1 VKVSFKYYAK
11 LAQLQQEII
20 EELSYHTTKLYN
32 IANYE
37 NRENG
42 FKNYHETEKLYK
54 QNYHTQF
61 LHSHTY
67 QWCLKMLEQDWKSY
81 FASIKDYKKNP
92 NKYLGLPKPP
102 KFKNTNNKKN
112 EIIFTKAGIR
122 YKDSILKLSLSKAI
136 QDKFQVQ
143 SLNFDME
150 NVKIPVKLS
159 KIQQIKIQWDNSS
172 KVWYLL
178 IIWDKEVENR
188 VTGNNVIAID
198 LGLDNLATCV
208 FKDNPQCII
217 FSGKHIKSKN
227 AYYNKEIARLTSIA
241 MKQCKNS
248 KHFRRT
254 KQIIKLQTKRNNYI
268 KDQIHKISKNIVE
281 LALTMDC
288 NTIVIG
294 DFSGIKQ
301 ENHTKSFVQIPQQEL
316 VNKIKYKAELAGL
329 KVIMVNESYTSGCSA
344 IDLEEINKTN
354 YNKSRRITR
363 GLFKTNNGMLINA
376 DVNGALNILRKYI
389 KGIPKAVQTARDNGR
404 LDSPLRIRIA

>member
-1 VKVSFKYYAK
+1 MKVSFKYYAK

-42 FKNYHETEKLYK
+42 FKNYHEIEKLYK
-54 QNYHTQF
+54 QNYHTRF

-143 SLNFDME
+143 SLNFDMK

-188 VTGNNVIAID
+188 VTGNNVMAID

-227 AYYNKEIARLTSIA
+227 AYYNKEIARLTSIT

-389 KGIPKAVQTARDNGR
+389 KGIPKAVQTVRDNGR

>member
-1 VKVSFKYYAK
+1 MKVSFKYYPK
-11 LAQLQQEII
+11 LNQLQQNII

-42 FKNYHETEKLYK
+42 FKNYYETEKLYK

-112 EIIFTKAGIR
+112 EIIFTTAGIR
-122 YKDSILKLSLSKAI
+122 YKNGTLKLSLSKAI

-143 SLNFDME
+143 SLNFDMK
-150 NVKIPVKLS
+150 NVKIPVNLS
-159 KIQQIKIQWDNSS
+159 RINQIKLQWNNSS
-172 KVWYLL
+172 KRWYLL
-178 IIWDKEVENR
+178 IIWENEIINK
-188 VTGNNVIAID
+188 VTGDNVMAID

-227 AYYNKEIARLTSIA
+227 AYYNKEIARLTSIV

-301 ENHTKSFVQIPQQEL
+301 ENHAKSFVQIPQQEL
-316 VNKIKYKAELAGL
+316 VKKIKYKAELVGL

-344 IDLEEINKTN
+344 IDLEEINKAN

-389 KGIPKAVQTARDNGR
+389 KGIPKAIEIARDNGR
-404 LDSPLRIRIA
+404 LDSPLRIRGV

>member
-1 VKVSFKYYAK
+1 MKVSFKYYPK
-11 LAQLQQEII
+11 LNQLQQNII

-42 FKNYHETEKLYK
+42 FKNYYETEKLYK

-112 EIIFTKAGIR
+112 EIIFTTAGIR
-122 YKDSILKLSLSKAI
+122 YKNGTLKLSLSKAI

-143 SLNFDME
+143 SLNFDMK
-150 NVKIPVKLS
+150 NVKIPVNLS
-159 KIQQIKIQWDNSS
+159 RINQIKLQWDNSS
-172 KVWYLL
+172 KRWYLL
-178 IIWDKEVENR
+178 IIWENEIINK
-188 VTGNNVIAID
+188 VTGDNVMAID

-241 MKQCKNS
+241 MKQCNDSKNF
-248 KHFRRT
+248 KRT
-254 KQIIKLQTKRNNYI
+254 KKIIKLQTKRNNYI

-281 LALTMDC
+281 LALIMDC

-301 ENHTKSFVQIPQQEL
+301 ENHAKSFVQIPQQEL
-316 VNKIKYKAELAGL
+316 VKKIKYKAELVGL

-344 IDLEEINKTN
+344 IDLEEINKAN

-389 KGIPKAVQTARDNGR
+389 KGIPRAIQIARDNGC
-404 LDSPLRIRIA
+404 LNHPLRIRVV

>member
-1 VKVSFKYYAK
+1 MKVSFKYYAK

-42 FKNYHETEKLYK
+42 FKNYHKTEKLYK

-112 EIIFTKAGIR
+112 EIIFTTAGIR
-122 YKDSILKLSLSKAI
+122 YKDGILKLSLSKAI

-143 SLNFDME
+143 SLNFDMK

-188 VTGNNVIAID
+188 VTGNNVMAID

-389 KGIPKAVQTARDNGR
+389 KGIPKVVQTARDNGR

>member
-42 FKNYHETEKLYK
+42 FKNYHKTEKLYK

-112 EIIFTKAGIR
+112 EIIFTTAGIR
-122 YKDSILKLSLSKAI
+122 YKDGILKLSLSKAI

-143 SLNFDME
+143 SLNFDMK

-188 VTGNNVIAID
+188 VTGNNVMAID

>member
-1 VKVSFKYYAK
+1 MKVSFKYYAK
-11 LAQLQQEII
+11 LNQLQQNII
-20 EELSYHTTKLYN
+20 KELSYHTTKLYN

-42 FKNYHETEKLYK
+42 FKNYYETEKLYK

-112 EIIFTKAGIR
+112 EIIFTTAGIR

-143 SLNFDME
+143 SLNFDMK

-159 KIQQIKIQWDNSS
+159 KIQQIKMQWDNSS

-188 VTGNNVIAID
+188 VTGNNVMAID

-316 VNKIKYKAELAGL
+316 VNKIKYKTKLAGL

-389 KGIPKAVQTARDNGR
+389 KGIPKAVQTVRDNGR

>member
-1 VKVSFKYYAK
+1 MKVSFKYYAK

-42 FKNYHETEKLYK
+42 FKNYYETEKLYK
-54 QNYHTQF
+54 QNYHAQF

-122 YKDSILKLSLSKAI
+122 CKDSILKLSLSKAI

-188 VTGNNVIAID
+188 VTGNNVMAID

-316 VNKIKYKAELAGL
+316 VNKMKYKAELAGL

>member
-1 VKVSFKYYAK
+1 MKVSFKYYAK

-32 IANYE
+32 IANYK

-42 FKNYHETEKLYK
+42 FKNYYETEKLYK
-54 QNYHTQF
+54 QNYHAQF

-143 SLNFDME
+143 SLNFDMK

-188 VTGNNVIAID
+188 VTGNNVMAID

>member
-1 VKVSFKYYAK
+1 MKVSFKYYPK
-11 LAQLQQEII
+11 LNQLQQNII

-42 FKNYHETEKLYK
+42 FKNYYETEKLYK

-112 EIIFTKAGIR
+112 EIIFTTAGIR
-122 YKDSILKLSLSKAI
+122 YKNGILKLSLSKAI

-143 SLNFDME
+143 SLNFDMK
-150 NVKIPVKLS
+150 NVKIPVNLS
-159 KIQQIKIQWDNSS
+159 RINQIKLQWNNSS
-172 KVWYLL
+172 KRWYLL
-178 IIWDKEVENR
+178 IIWENEIINK
-188 VTGNNVIAID
+188 VTGDNVMAID

-227 AYYNKEIARLTSIA
+227 AYYNKEIARLTSIV

-281 LALTMDC
+281 LALIMDC

-301 ENHTKSFVQIPQQEL
+301 ENHAKSFVQIPQQEL
-316 VNKIKYKAELAGL
+316 VKKIKYKAELVGL

-344 IDLEEINKTN
+344 IDLEEINKAN

-389 KGIPKAVQTARDNGR
+389 KGIPKAIEIARDNGR
-404 LDSPLRIRIA
+404 LDSPLRIRGV

>member
-1 VKVSFKYYAK
+1 MSCNN
-11 LAQLQQEII
+11 
-20 EELSYHTTKLYN
+20 SSKLYN

-42 FKNYHETEKLYK
+42 FKNYYETEKLYK

-112 EIIFTKAGIR
+112 EIIFTTAGIR
-122 YKDSILKLSLSKAI
+122 YKNGILKLSLSKAI

-143 SLNFDME
+143 SLNFDMK
-150 NVKIPVKLS
+150 NVKIPVNLS
-159 KIQQIKIQWDNSS
+159 RINQIKLQWNNSS
-172 KVWYLL
+172 KRWYLL
-178 IIWDKEVENR
+178 IIWENEIINK
-188 VTGNNVIAID
+188 VTGDNVMAID

-227 AYYNKEIARLTSIA
+227 AYYNKEIARLTSIV

-281 LALTMDC
+281 LVLTMDC

-344 IDLEEINKTN
+344 IDLEEINKAN

-389 KGIPKAVQTARDNGR
+389 KGIPKAIEIARDNGR
-404 LDSPLRIRIA
+404 LDSPLRIRGV

>member
-1 VKVSFKYYAK
+1 MKVSFKYYPK
-11 LAQLQQEII
+11 LNQLQQNII

-42 FKNYHETEKLYK
+42 FKNYYETEKLYK

-112 EIIFTKAGIR
+112 EIIFTTAGIR
-122 YKDSILKLSLSKAI
+122 YKNGILKLSLSKAI

-143 SLNFDME
+143 SLNFDMK
-150 NVKIPVKLS
+150 NVKIPVNLS
-159 KIQQIKIQWDNSS
+159 RINQIKLQWNNSS
-172 KVWYLL
+172 KRWYLL
-178 IIWDKEVENR
+178 IIWENEIINK
-188 VTGNNVIAID
+188 VTGDNVMAID

-227 AYYNKEIARLTSIA
+227 AYYNKEIARLTSIV

-301 ENHTKSFVQIPQQEL
+301 ENHAKSFVQIPQQEL
-316 VNKIKYKAELAGL
+316 VK
-329 KVIMVNESYTSGCSA
+329 
-344 IDLEEINKTN
+344 
-354 YNKSRRITR
+354 R
-363 GLFKTNNGMLINA
+363 
-376 DVNGALNILRKYI
+376 
-389 KGIPKAVQTARDNGR
+389 
-404 LDSPLRIRIA
+404 

>member
-1 VKVSFKYYAK
+1 MKVSFKYYPK
-11 LAQLQQEII
+11 LNQLQQNII

-42 FKNYHETEKLYK
+42 FKNYYETEKLYK

-112 EIIFTKAGIR
+112 EIIFTTAGIR
-122 YKDSILKLSLSKAI
+122 YKNGILKLSLSKAI

-143 SLNFDME
+143 SLNFDMK
-150 NVKIPVKLS
+150 NVKIPVNLPR
-159 KIQQIKIQWDNSS
+159 INQIKLQWNNSS
-172 KVWYLL
+172 KRWYLL
-178 IIWDKEVENR
+178 IIWENEIINK
-188 VTGNNVIAID
+188 VTGDNVMAID

-208 FKDNPQCII
+208 FKDNEQCII
-217 FSGKHIKSKN
+217 FSGKHLKSKN

-241 MKQCKNS
+241 MKQCNDSKNF
-248 KHFRRT
+248 KRT
-254 KQIIKLQTKRNNYI
+254 KKIIKLQKKRNDYI
-268 KDQIHKISKNIVE
+268 KDKLHKISKKIVE
-281 LALTMDC
+281 LALTMNC

-294 DFSGIKQ
+294 DIRGIKQ
-301 ENHTKSFVQIPQQEL
+301 ENFAKSFVQIPQQEL
-316 VNKIKYKAELAGL
+316 VNKIKYKAELVGL
-329 KVIMVNESYTSGCSA
+329 KVVMINESYTSGCSA
-344 IDLEEINKTN
+344 IDLEEINKAN

-389 KGIPKAVQTARDNGR
+389 KGIPRAIQVARDNGC
-404 LDSPLRIRIA
+404 LNHPLRIRVV

>member
-1 VKVSFKYYAK
+1 MKVSFKYYAK

-42 FKNYHETEKLYK
+42 FKNYHKTEKLYK

-188 VTGNNVIAID
+188 VTGNNVMAID

-208 FKDNPQCII
+208 FKNNSQCII

-301 ENHTKSFVQIPQQEL
+301 KNHTKSFVQIPQQEL

>member
-188 VTGNNVIAID
+188 VTGNNVMAID

-208 FKDNPQCII
+208 FKNNSQCII

>member
-1 VKVSFKYYAK
+1 MKVSFKYYAK

-143 SLNFDME
+143 SLNFDMK

-188 VTGNNVIAID
+188 VTGNNVMAID

-208 FKDNPQCII
+208 FKDNSQCII

-227 AYYNKEIARLTSIA
+227 AYYNKEIARLASIA

-329 KVIMVNESYTSGCSA
+329 KVIIVNESYTSGCSA
-344 IDLEEINKTN
+344 IDLEPINKTN

-389 KGIPKAVQTARDNGR
+389 KGIPKAVQTVRDNGR
-404 LDSPLRIRIA
+404 LDSPLRIRVA

>member
-1 VKVSFKYYAK
+1 MKVSFKYYPK
-11 LAQLQQEII
+11 LNQLQQNII

-42 FKNYHETEKLYK
+42 FKNYYETEKLYK

-112 EIIFTKAGIR
+112 EIIFTTAGIR
-122 YKDSILKLSLSKAI
+122 YKNGILKLSLSKAI

-143 SLNFDME
+143 SLNFDMK
-150 NVKIPVKLS
+150 NVKIPVNLS
-159 KIQQIKIQWDNSS
+159 RINQIKLQWNNSS
-172 KVWYLL
+172 KRWYLL
-178 IIWDKEVENR
+178 IIWENEIINK
-188 VTGNNVIAID
+188 VTGDNVMAID

-208 FKDNPQCII
+208 FKDNEQCII
-217 FSGKHIKSKN
+217 FSGKHLKSKN

-241 MKQCKNS
+241 MKQCNDSKNF
-248 KHFRRT
+248 KRT
-254 KQIIKLQTKRNNYI
+254 KKIIKLQKKRNDYI
-268 KDQIHKISKNIVE
+268 KDKLHKISKKIVE
-281 LALTMDC
+281 LALTMNC

-294 DFSGIKQ
+294 DIRGIKQ
-301 ENHTKSFVQIPQQEL
+301 ENFAKSFVQIPQQEL
-316 VNKIKYKAELAGL
+316 VNKIKYKAELVGL
-329 KVIMVNESYTSGCSA
+329 KVVMINESYTSGCSA
-344 IDLEEINKTN
+344 IDLEEINKAN

-389 KGIPKAVQTARDNGR
+389 KGIPRAIQVARDNGC
-404 LDSPLRIRIA
+404 LNHPLRIRVV

>member
-1 VKVSFKYYAK
+1 MKVSFKYYPK
-11 LAQLQQEII
+11 LNQLQQNII

-32 IANYE
+32 IVNYE

-42 FKNYHETEKLYK
+42 FKNYYETEKLYK

-112 EIIFTKAGIR
+112 EIIFTTAGIR
-122 YKDSILKLSLSKAI
+122 YKNGILKLSLSKAI

-143 SLNFDME
+143 SLNFDMK
-150 NVKIPVKLS
+150 NIKIPVNLS
-159 KIQQIKIQWDNSS
+159 RINQIKLQWNNSS
-172 KVWYLL
+172 KRWYLL
-178 IIWDKEVENR
+178 IIWENEIINK
-188 VTGNNVIAID
+188 VTGDNVMAID

-208 FKDNPQCII
+208 FKDNEQCII
-217 FSGKHIKSKN
+217 FSGKHLKSKN

-241 MKQCKNS
+241 MKQCNDSKNF
-248 KHFRRT
+248 KRT
-254 KQIIKLQTKRNNYI
+254 KKIIKLQKKRNDYI
-268 KDQIHKISKNIVE
+268 KDKLHKISKKIVE
-281 LALTMDC
+281 LALTMNC

-294 DFSGIKQ
+294 DIRGIKQ
-301 ENHTKSFVQIPQQEL
+301 ENFAKSFVQIPQQEL
-316 VNKIKYKAELAGL
+316 VNKIKYKAELVGL
-329 KVIMVNESYTSGCSA
+329 KVVMINESYTSGCSA
-344 IDLEEINKTN
+344 IDLEEINKAN

-389 KGIPKAVQTARDNGR
+389 KGIPRAIQVARDNGC
-404 LDSPLRIRIA
+404 LNHPLRIRVV

>member
-1 VKVSFKYYAK
+1 MKVSFKYYAK

-42 FKNYHETEKLYK
+42 FKNYYETEKLYK
-54 QNYHTQF
+54 QNYHAQF

-81 FASIKDYKKNP
+81 FVSIKDYKKNP

-136 QDKFQVQ
+136 QNKFQVQ

-188 VTGNNVIAID
+188 VTGNNVMAID

-217 FSGKHIKSKN
+217 FNGKHIKSKN

-389 KGIPKAVQTARDNGR
+389 KGIPKVVQTARDNGR

>member
-1 VKVSFKYYAK
+1 
-11 LAQLQQEII
+11 
-20 EELSYHTTKLYN
+20 
-32 IANYE
+32 
-37 NRENG
+37 
-42 FKNYHETEKLYK
+42 
-54 QNYHTQF
+54 
-61 LHSHTY
+61 
-67 QWCLKMLEQDWKSY
+67 MLEQDWKSY

-112 EIIFTKAGIR
+112 EIIFTTAGIR
-122 YKDSILKLSLSKAI
+122 YKNGILKLSLSKAI

-143 SLNFDME
+143 SLNFDTK
-150 NVKIPVKLS
+150 NVKIPVNLS
-159 KIQQIKIQWDNSS
+159 RINQIKLQWNNSS
-172 KVWYLL
+172 KRWYLL
-178 IIWDKEVENR
+178 IIWENEIINK
-188 VTGNNVIAID
+188 VTGDNVMAID

-227 AYYNKEIARLTSIA
+227 AYYNKEIARLTSIV

-301 ENHTKSFVQIPQQEL
+301 ENHAKSFVQIPQQEL
-316 VNKIKYKAELAGL
+316 VKKIKYKAELVGL

-344 IDLEEINKTN
+344 IDLEEINKAN

-389 KGIPKAVQTARDNGR
+389 KGIPKAIEIARDNGR
-404 LDSPLRIRIA
+404 LDSPLRIRGV

>member
-1 VKVSFKYYAK
+1 MKVSFKYYPK
-11 LAQLQQEII
+11 LNQLQQNII

-32 IANYE
+32 IVNYD

-42 FKNYHETEKLYK
+42 FKNYIETERLYK

-112 EIIFTKAGIR
+112 EIIFTTAGIR
-122 YKDSILKLSLSKAI
+122 YKNGILKLSLSKAI

-143 SLNFDME
+143 SLNFDMK
-150 NVKIPVKLS
+150 NVKIPVNLS
-159 KIQQIKIQWDNSS
+159 RINQIKLQWNNSS
-172 KVWYLL
+172 KRWYLL
-178 IIWDKEVENR
+178 IIWENEIINK
-188 VTGNNVIAID
+188 VTGDNVMAID

-208 FKDNPQCII
+208 FKDSPQCII

-227 AYYNKEIARLTSIA
+227 AYYNKEIARLTSIV

-301 ENHTKSFVQIPQQEL
+301 ENHAKSFVQIPQQEL
-316 VNKIKYKAELAGL
+316 VKKIKYKAELVGL

-344 IDLEEINKTN
+344 IDLEEINKAN

-389 KGIPKAVQTARDNGR
+389 KGIPKAIEIARDNGR
-404 LDSPLRIRIA
+404 LDSPLRIRVA

>member
-1 VKVSFKYYAK
+1 MKVSFKYYAK

-54 QNYHTQF
+54 QNYHAQF

-188 VTGNNVIAID
+188 VTGNNVMAID

-227 AYYNKEIARLTSIA
+227 AYYNKEIARLTSIV

-281 LALTMDC
+281 LVLTMDC

-363 GLFKTNNGMLINA
+363 GLFKTNSGMLINA

-404 LDSPLRIRIA
+404 LDSPLRIRIV

>member
-1 VKVSFKYYAK
+1 MKVSFKYYPK
-11 LAQLQQEII
+11 LNQLQQNII

-42 FKNYHETEKLYK
+42 FKNYYETEKLYK

-112 EIIFTKAGIR
+112 EIIFTTAGIR
-122 YKDSILKLSLSKAI
+122 YKNGILKLSLSKAI

-143 SLNFDME
+143 SLNFDMK
-150 NVKIPVKLS
+150 NVKIPVNLS
-159 KIQQIKIQWDNSS
+159 RINQIKLQWNNSS
-172 KVWYLL
+172 KRWYLL
-178 IIWDKEVENR
+178 IIWENEIINK
-188 VTGNNVIAID
+188 VTGDNVMAID

-227 AYYNKEIARLTSIA
+227 VYYNKEIARLTSIV

-301 ENHTKSFVQIPQQEL
+301 ENHAKSFVQIPQQEL
-316 VNKIKYKAELAGL
+316 VKKIKYKAELVGL

-344 IDLEEINKTN
+344 IDLEEINKAN

-389 KGIPKAVQTARDNGR
+389 KGIPKAIEIARDNGR
-404 LDSPLRIRIA
+404 LDSPLRIRGV

>member
-1 VKVSFKYYAK
+1 VKVSFKYYPK
-11 LAQLQQEII
+11 LNQLQQNII

-42 FKNYHETEKLYK
+42 FKNYYETEKLYK

-112 EIIFTKAGIR
+112 EIIFTTAGIR
-122 YKDSILKLSLSKAI
+122 YKNGILKLSLSKAI

-143 SLNFDME
+143 SLNFDMK
-150 NVKIPVKLS
+150 NVKIPVNLS
-159 KIQQIKIQWDNSS
+159 RINQIKLQWNNSS
-172 KVWYLL
+172 KRWYLL
-178 IIWDKEVENR
+178 IIWENEIINK
-188 VTGNNVIAID
+188 VTGDNVMAID

-208 FKDNPQCII
+208 FKDNEQCII
-217 FSGKHIKSKN
+217 FSGKHLKSKN

-241 MKQCKNS
+241 MKQCNDSKNF
-248 KHFRRT
+248 KRT
-254 KQIIKLQTKRNNYI
+254 KKIIKLQKKRNDYI
-268 KDQIHKISKNIVE
+268 KDKLHKISKKIVE
-281 LALTMDC
+281 LALTMNC

-294 DFSGIKQ
+294 DIRGIKQ
-301 ENHTKSFVQIPQQEL
+301 ENFAKSFVQIPQQEL
-316 VNKIKYKAELAGL
+316 VNKIKYKAELVGL
-329 KVIMVNESYTSGCSA
+329 KVVMINESYTSGCSA
-344 IDLEEINKTN
+344 IDLEEINKAN

-389 KGIPKAVQTARDNGR
+389 KGIPRAIQVARDNGC
-404 LDSPLRIRIA
+404 LNHPLRIRVV

>member
-1 VKVSFKYYAK
+1 MTFKYYPK
-11 LAQLQQEII
+11 LTPLQQSII

-32 IANYE
+32 IVNYD
-37 NRENG
+37 NRENR
-42 FKNYHETEKLYK
+42 FKNYIETERLYK

-67 QWCLKMLEQDWKSY
+67 QWCLKILEQNWKSY
-81 FASIKDYKKNP
+81 FASIKDYGKNP
-92 NKYLGLPKPP
+92 NKYLGKPKPP
-102 KFKNTNNKKN
+102 KFKNNKNKKN
-112 EIIFTKAGIR
+112 EVIFTKAGIR
-122 YKDSILKLSLSKAI
+122 YKDGILKLSLSKI
-136 QDKFQVQ
+136 MKDKFQIQ
-143 SLNFDME
+143 SLNFDMK
-150 NVKIPVKLS
+150 NVKIPVNLS
-159 KIQQIKIQWDNSS
+159 KIQQIRIQWDKSS
-172 KVWYLL
+172 KMWYLL
-178 IIWDKEVENR
+178 IVWDKEVEYK
-188 VTGNNVIAID
+188 VTGNNVMAID

-389 KGIPKAVQTARDNGR
+389 KGIPKAVQTVRDNGR